1 MARKTRVYGDSRSG
15 NCYKVQLLCAELGID
30 YDWLE
35 VDIMKG
41 ETHTPGFLAMNPN
54 GKIPLLVTT
63 DGDYLPESNAILC
76 FLADGRSLAG
86 TTRLGRA
93 TILSWMFF
101 EQYSHEPN
109 IATSRFIIQYL
120 GNPANKRTVLK
131 EKKKAGYR
139 ALDIMEQQLTDNHW
153 MAGRDFSLADIALFA
168 YTHVADEGG
177 FSLKKYPGIRR
188 WIEQIEGRPNFI
200 PMQSAG

>member
-1 MARKTRVYGDSRSG
+1 MTRKMQVYGDSKSG

-30 YDWLE
+30 YAWHE
-35 VDIMKG
+35 IDIMNG
-41 ETHTPGFLAMNPN
+41 ETHTPEFLAMNPN
-54 GKIPLLVTT
+54 GKIPVLVTP
-63 DGDYLPESNAILC
+63 DGDHLPESNAILC

-120 GNPANKRTVLK
+120 GNPANKRGVLK

-139 ALDIMEQQLTDNHW
+139 ALDIMEQQLADNEW

-168 YTHVADEGG
+168 YTHVADQGG

-188 WIEQIEGRPNFI
+188 WIEQIEARPNFT
-200 PMQSAG
+200 PMRSAG